1 MSMLRTPAFVA
12 RRRVLPP
19 RSDTMSNPND
29 QITPEMLDY
38 IATRLRPVCPDIP
51 ESEFELLVLDVAR
64 VKLQSEGD
72 KYARAVQHH
81 ARSIA
86 PARRN

>member
-1 MSMLRTPAFVA
+1 
-12 RRRVLPP
+12 
-19 RSDTMSNPND
+19 MSNPTD

-38 IATRLRPVCPDIP
+38 IAARLRPVCPDIP

-72 KYARAVQHH
+72 KYAQAVKQD

-86 PARRN
+86 PAGRN